1 MENMRD
7 VLKRSLGRSLEALSP
22 EDRLAAAWPVA
33 CGRALAGRGE
43 ITAFRDGQVHIEV
56 EDARWLEQF
65 LSMRAMLERELSR
78 IARVPV
84 AAIHLSLKGSRR

>member
-43 ITAFRDGQVHIEV
+43 ITAFTGGHVYIEV
-56 EDARWLEQF
+56 DDARWLEQF

-78 IARVPV
+78 IAHVPV
-84 AAIHLSLKGSRR
+84 GAIHLSLKGSRR

>member
-33 CGRALAGRGE
+33 CGRLLAGRGE
-43 ITAFRDGQVHIEV
+43 ITGFADGTVDIQV

-78 IARVPV
+78 IAHVPV
-84 AAIHLSLKGSRR
+84 TAIHLSLKGSRR

>member
-1 MENMRD
+1 MRD
-7 VLKRSLGRSLEALSP
+7 VLKRSLGRSLENLSP

-43 ITAFRDGQVHIEV
+43 VTGFAAGIVQVRV

-65 LSMRAMLERELSR
+65 QSMRAMLERELSR
-78 IARVPV
+78 IAAVPV
-84 AAIHLSLKGSRR
+84 AAIHLSLKGSS